1 MPASRWVIS
10 TGSRALI
17 VLCLFASSV
26 AWGQT
31 WQPNRLAPYVTT
43 PNDVVERMLTLAD
56 VNKHDVVYDLGSG
69 DGRIVIRAASKF
81 GAKAVGVEIDKE
93 LCQQAS
99 ERIRALGLQRKA
111 RVECADLQ
119 TADLHEA
126 TVVTLYL
133 NTIANAKIKPQLEK
147 QLREGTRI
155 VSHGFEIPGW
165 KPVKTDTCDGERLHH
180 KIYMY
185 VR

>member
-1 MPASRWVIS
+1 MPVSKWAHTTIRVFVFFS
-10 TGSRALI
+10 
-17 VLCLFASSV
+17 LFVSSV

-31 WQPNRLAPYVTT
+31 WQANRLAPYVTT
-43 PNDVVERMLTLAD
+43 PNDVVEKMLMLAD
-56 VNKHDVVYDLGSG
+56 VGKRDVVYDLGSG
-69 DGRIVIRAASKF
+69 DGRIVIRAAQKF
-81 GAKAVGVEIDKE
+81 GAKAVGVEIDEK
-93 LCQQAS
+93 LCQQAN

-111 RVECADLQ
+111 RVECADMQ
-119 TADLHEA
+119 TADLHDA

-133 NTIANAKIKPQLEK
+133 NTVANAKIKPQLEK

-165 KPVKTDTCDGERLHH
+165 KPVKTDTCNGERLHH
-180 KIYMY
+180 KVYLY